1 MNYPTTRI
9 VFDRKHVSSN
19 TKEGLVQLEVLFKGV
34 RRYFSTGVKVTKNRW
49 SRSGKVTGCMD
60 MIVMNRRIDE
70 MKRMVDKYIVGLME
84 NEEPFDFDRF
94 KAWMVASDE
103 QGIGFVDWVEKR
115 IAERNDIRKSTKR
128 NHMKLVALLRK
139 IGNIRTFADVTKKNV
154 LKMDTYLHST
164 GIRQTTI
171 ASYHKFMKTYVHDA
185 MSSGLIE
192 RDPYIGVKI
201 DIGKSVW
208 GRFLTVDEVEAIEKA
223 EMPTES
229 LKRVKD
235 LFLFQCYT
243 GLAYADLMR
252 FDMSKAVKGEK
263 YYLVTDDR
271 KKTGEGY
278 TVVLM
283 EKAMDILKKYDY
295 KLPKMTCE
303 QYNMRLKIMADAC
316 GIEKPIASHFGRRT
330 CGMLLLNYGF
340 PIEIVS
346 KVLGHSNIKTTQQ
359 AYAKILDRTVENEF
373 IKKIASQTSIV
384 R

>member
-103 QGIGFVDWVEKR
+103 QGIGFVEWVEKR

-192 RDPYIGVKI
+192 KDPYIGVKI

-373 IKKIASQTSIV
+373 IKKIASQT
-384 R
+384 

>member
-103 QGIGFVDWVEKR
+103 KGIGFADWVEKR

-139 IGNIRTFADVTKKNV
+139 TGNIRTFADVTKQNV

-192 RDPYIGVKI
+192 KDPYIGVKI

-229 LKRVKD
+229 LERVKD

-373 IKKIASQTSIV
+373 IKKIASQT
-384 R
+384 

>member
-192 RDPYIGVKI
+192 KDPYIGVKI

-295 KLPKMTCE
+295 KLPKITCE

-373 IKKIASQTSIV
+373 IKKIASQT
-384 R
+384 

>member
-84 NEEPFDFDRF
+84 NEETFDFDRF

-192 RDPYIGVKI
+192 KDPYIGVKI

-208 GRFLTVDEVEAIEKA
+208 GRFLTVDEVDAIEKT

-373 IKKIASQTSIV
+373 IKKIASQT
-384 R
+384 

>member
-115 IAERNDIRKSTKR
+115 ISERNDIRKSTKR

-192 RDPYIGVKI
+192 KDPYIGVKI

-229 LKRVKD
+229 LERVKD

-373 IKKIASQTSIV
+373 IKKIASQT
-384 R
+384 

>member
-373 IKKIASQTSIV
+373 IKKIASQP
-384 R
+384 

>member
-49 SRSGKVTGCMD
+49 SRSGKVTGCID

-84 NEEPFDFDRF
+84 NEEPFDFDIF

-164 GIRQTTI
+164 SIRQTTI

-192 RDPYIGVKI
+192 KDPYIGVKI

-229 LKRVKD
+229 LERVKD

-283 EKAMDILKKYDY
+283 EKAMEILKKYDY

-303 QYNMRLKIMADAC
+303 QYNMRLKIMADAS

-373 IKKIASQTSIV
+373 IKKIASQI
-384 R
+384 

>member
-94 KAWMVASDE
+94 KAWMVESDE

-192 RDPYIGVKI
+192 KDPYIGVKI

-208 GRFLTVDEVEAIEKA
+208 GRFLTVDEVDAIEKT

-303 QYNMRLKIMADAC
+303 QYNMRLKIMSDAC

-373 IKKIASQTSIV
+373 IKKIASQT
-384 R
+384 

>member
-94 KAWMVASDE
+94 KAWMVAGDE

-139 IGNIRTFADVTKKNV
+139 VGNIRTFADVTKKNV
-154 LKMDTYLHST
+154 MKMDTYLHST

-192 RDPYIGVKI
+192 KDPYIGVKI

-208 GRFLTVDEVEAIEKA
+208 GRFLTVDEVEAIEKT

-373 IKKIASQTSIV
+373 IKKIASQK
-384 R
+384 

>member
-49 SRSGKVTGCMD
+49 SRSGKVTGYMD

-192 RDPYIGVKI
+192 KDPYIGVKI

-208 GRFLTVDEVEAIEKA
+208 GRFLTVDEVDAIEKT

-373 IKKIASQTSIV
+373 IKKIASQT
-384 R
+384 

>member
-192 RDPYIGVKI
+192 KDPYIGVKI

-229 LKRVKD
+229 MERVKD
-235 LFLFQCYT
+235 MFLFQCYT

-303 QYNMRLKIMADAC
+303 QYNMRLKIMADSC

-373 IKKIASQTSIV
+373 IKKIASQT
-384 R
+384 

>member
-9 VFDRKHVSSN
+9 VFDRKRVSSN

-34 RRYFSTGVKVTKNRW
+34 RRYFSTGVKVTKNHW

-94 KAWMVASDE
+94 KTWMVSSDE

-154 LKMDTYLHST
+154 MKMDTYLHSK

-192 RDPYIGVKI
+192 KDPYIGVKI

-229 LKRVKD
+229 LERVKD

-283 EKAMDILKKYDY
+283 EKAMEILKKYDY

-303 QYNMRLKIMADAC
+303 QYNMRLKIMADAS

-373 IKKIASQTSIV
+373 IKKIASRI
-384 R
+384 

>member
-60 MIVMNRRIDE
+60 MVVMNRRIDE

-139 IGNIRTFADVTKKNV
+139 VGNIRTFADVTKKNV

-192 RDPYIGVKI
+192 KDPYIGVKI

-373 IKKIASQTSIV
+373 IKKIASQT
-384 R
+384 

>member
-103 QGIGFVDWVEKR
+103 KGIGFVDWVEKR

-192 RDPYIGVKI
+192 KDPYIGVKI

-229 LKRVKD
+229 LERVKD

-303 QYNMRLKIMADAC
+303 QYNMRLKIMADASK
-316 GIEKPIASHFGRRT
+316 IDKPIASHFGRRT

-373 IKKIASQTSIV
+373 IKKIASQT
-384 R
+384 

>member
-139 IGNIRTFADVTKKNV
+139 VGNIRTFADVTKKNV

-171 ASYHKFMKTYVHDA
+171 SSYHKFMKTYVHDA

-192 RDPYIGVKI
+192 KDPYIGVKI

-283 EKAMDILKKYDY
+283 EKAMDILKN
-295 KLPKMTCE
+295 TTISC
-303 QYNMRLKIMADAC
+303 LK
-316 GIEKPIASHFGRRT
+316 
-330 CGMLLLNYGF
+330 
-340 PIEIVS
+340 
-346 KVLGHSNIKTTQQ
+346 
-359 AYAKILDRTVENEF
+359 
-373 IKKIASQTSIV
+373 
-384 R
+384 

>member
-139 IGNIRTFADVTKKNV
+139 VGNIRTFADVTKKNV

-192 RDPYIGVKI
+192 KDPYIGVKI
-201 DIGKSVW
+201 DIGKSIW

-373 IKKIASQTSIV
+373 IKKIASQT
-384 R
+384 

>member
-70 MKRMVDKYIVGLME
+70 MKRMVDKYIIGLME

-192 RDPYIGVKI
+192 KDPYIGVKI

-295 KLPKMTCE
+295 KLPKITCE

-373 IKKIASQTSIV
+373 IKKIASQT
-384 R
+384 

>member
-192 RDPYIGVKI
+192 KDPYIGVKI

-229 LKRVKD
+229 LERVKD

-340 PIEIVS
+340 PIEIVA

-373 IKKIASQTSIV
+373 IKKIASQT
-384 R
+384 

>member
-1 MNYPTTRI
+1 MIYPTTRI

-19 TKEGLVQLEVLFKGV
+19 TKEGLVQLEVLFK
-34 RRYFSTGVKVTKNRW
+34 RTRKYFSTGVKVTKNHW
-49 SRSGKVTGCMD
+49 SPSGKVTGCMD

-139 IGNIRTFADVTKKNV
+139 VGNIRTFADVTKKNV

-192 RDPYIGVKI
+192 KDPYIGVKI

-283 EKAMDILKKYDY
+283 EKAMYILKKYDY

-373 IKKIASQTSIV
+373 IKKIASQT
-384 R
+384 

>member
-128 NHMKLVALLRK
+128 NHMKRVALLRK

-192 RDPYIGVKI
+192 KDPYIGVKI

-373 IKKIASQTSIV
+373 IKKIASQT
-384 R
+384 

>member
-1 MNYPTTRI
+1 MIYPTTRI

-19 TKEGLVQLEVLFKGV
+19 TKEGLVQLEVLYK
-34 RRYFSTGVKVTKNRW
+34 RTRKYFSTGVKVTKNHW
-49 SRSGKVTGCMD
+49 SPSGKVTGCMD

-192 RDPYIGVKI
+192 KDPYIGVKI

-229 LKRVKD
+229 LERVKD

-303 QYNMRLKIMADAC
+303 QYNMRLKIMADASK
-316 GIEKPIASHFGRRT
+316 IDKPIASHFGRRT

-373 IKKIASQTSIV
+373 IKKIASQI
-384 R
+384 

>member
-115 IAERNDIRKSTKR
+115 ISERNDIRKSTKR

-192 RDPYIGVKI
+192 KDPYIGVKI

-303 QYNMRLKIMADAC
+303 QYNMRLKIMADASK
-316 GIEKPIASHFGRRT
+316 IDKPIASHFGRRT

-373 IKKIASQTSIV
+373 IKKIASQT
-384 R
+384 

>member
-115 IAERNDIRKSTKR
+115 ISERNDIRKSTKR

-139 IGNIRTFADVTKKNV
+139 VGNIRTFADVTKKNV

-192 RDPYIGVKI
+192 KDPYIGVKI

-373 IKKIASQTSIV
+373 IKKIASQT
-384 R
+384 

>member
-154 LKMDTYLHST
+154 MKMDTYLHST

-192 RDPYIGVKI
+192 KDPYIGVKI

-208 GRFLTVDEVEAIEKA
+208 GRFLTVDEVEAIEKS

-229 LKRVKD
+229 LERVKD

-373 IKKIASQTSIV
+373 IKKIASQT
-384 R
+384 

>member
-1 MNYPTTRI
+1 MIYPTTRI

-19 TKEGLVQLEVLFKGV
+19 TKEGLVQLEVLYK
-34 RRYFSTGVKVTKNRW
+34 RTRKYFSTGVKVTKNHW
-49 SRSGKVTGCMD
+49 SPSGKVTGCMD

-84 NEEPFDFDRF
+84 NEEPFDFDMF

-192 RDPYIGVKI
+192 KDPYIGVKI

-229 LKRVKD
+229 LERVKD

-303 QYNMRLKIMADAC
+303 QYNMRLKIMADASK
-316 GIEKPIASHFGRRT
+316 IDKPIASHFGRRT

-373 IKKIASQTSIV
+373 IKKIASQT
-384 R
+384 

>member
-84 NEEPFDFDRF
+84 NEEPFDFYRF

-373 IKKIASQTSIV
+373 IKKIASQT
-384 R
+384 

>member
-115 IAERNDIRKSTKR
+115 ISERNDIRKSTKR

-192 RDPYIGVKI
+192 KDPYIGVKI

-223 EMPTES
+223 EMHTES
-229 LKRVKD
+229 LERVKD

-373 IKKIASQTSIV
+373 IKKIASQT
-384 R
+384 

>member
-154 LKMDTYLHST
+154 LKMDTYLHLT

-192 RDPYIGVKI
+192 KDPYIGVKI

-229 LKRVKD
+229 LERVKD

-373 IKKIASQTSIV
+373 IKKIASQT
-384 R
+384 

>member
-208 GRFLTVDEVEAIEKA
+208 GRFLTVDEVDAIEKA

-373 IKKIASQTSIV
+373 IKKIASQT
-384 R
+384 

>member
-192 RDPYIGVKI
+192 RDPYVGVKI

-229 LKRVKD
+229 LERVKD

-303 QYNMRLKIMADAC
+303 QYNMRLKIMADASK
-316 GIEKPIASHFGRRT
+316 IDKPIASHFGRRT

-346 KVLGHSNIKTTQQ
+346 KVLGHSNIRTTQQ

-373 IKKIASQTSIV
+373 IKKIASQT
-384 R
+384 

>member
-94 KAWMVASDE
+94 KTWMVSSDE

-192 RDPYIGVKI
+192 KDPYIGVKI

-283 EKAMDILKKYDY
+283 EKAMEILKKYDY

-303 QYNMRLKIMADAC
+303 QYNMRLKIMADAS
-316 GIEKPIASHFGRRT
+316 GIEKPIASHYGRRT

-373 IKKIASQTSIV
+373 IKKIASQT
-384 R
+384 

>member
-192 RDPYIGVKI
+192 KDPYVGVKI

-229 LKRVKD
+229 LERVKD

-303 QYNMRLKIMADAC
+303 QYNMRLKIMADASK
-316 GIEKPIASHFGRRT
+316 IDKPIASHFGRRT
-330 CGMLLLNYGF
+330 CGMLLLNYVF

-373 IKKIASQTSIV
+373 IKKIASQT
-384 R
+384 

>member
-103 QGIGFVDWVEKR
+103 QCIGFVDWVEKR

-192 RDPYIGVKI
+192 KDPYIGVKI

-229 LKRVKD
+229 LERVKD

-303 QYNMRLKIMADAC
+303 QYNMRLKIMADASK
-316 GIEKPIASHFGRRT
+316 IDKPIASHFGRRT

-373 IKKIASQTSIV
+373 IKKIASQT
-384 R
+384 

>member
-139 IGNIRTFADVTKKNV
+139 VGNIRTFADVTKKNV

-192 RDPYIGVKI
+192 KDPYIGVKI

-208 GRFLTVDEVEAIEKA
+208 GRFLTVDEVEAIEQA

-229 LKRVKD
+229 LERVKD

-373 IKKIASQTSIV
+373 IKKIASQT
-384 R
+384 

>member
-1 MNYPTTRI
+1 MIYPTTRI

-19 TKEGLVQLEVLFKGV
+19 TKEGLVQLEVLFK
-34 RRYFSTGVKVTKNRW
+34 RTRKYFSTGVKVTKNHW

-192 RDPYIGVKI
+192 KDPYIGVKI

-229 LKRVKD
+229 LERVKD

-373 IKKIASQTSIV
+373 IKKIASQT
-384 R
+384 

>member
-192 RDPYIGVKI
+192 KDPYIGVKI

-208 GRFLTVDEVEAIEKA
+208 GRFLTVDEVNAIEKT

-303 QYNMRLKIMADAC
+303 QYNMRLKIMADSC

-373 IKKIASQTSIV
+373 IKKIASQT
-384 R
+384 

>member
-103 QGIGFVDWVEKR
+103 QGIGFVEWVEKR

-192 RDPYIGVKI
+192 KDPYIGVKI

-223 EMPTES
+223 EMPTGS
-229 LKRVKD
+229 LERVKD

-373 IKKIASQTSIV
+373 IKKIASQT
-384 R
+384 